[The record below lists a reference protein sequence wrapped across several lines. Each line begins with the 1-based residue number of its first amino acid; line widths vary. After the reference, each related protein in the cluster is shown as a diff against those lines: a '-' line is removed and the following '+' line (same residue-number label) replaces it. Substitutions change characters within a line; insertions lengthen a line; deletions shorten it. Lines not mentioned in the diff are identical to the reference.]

1 MDADATAPLR
11 AAVRMCRRSV
21 RAGAFACELAARRWL
36 GPCDARWIAQ
46 NLAALRGIDV
56 EVCGE
61 PPRGADALVIAE
73 PSGLAGFALLAT
85 VPLASIGPSLVDC
98 SEPWWPR
105 AGGAPVLLS
114 TRDGDDLARLAAM
127 RARIVPV
134 GVCAAALGSGV
145 TRARL
150 RFGAPI
156 ELDAAAGWSAAARA
170 RDEIERV
177 TRAA

>member
-1 MDADATAPLR
+1 M
-11 AAVRMCRRSV
+11 

-36 GPCDARWIAQ
+36 GSGDARWIAQ

-61 PPRGADALVIAE
+61 VPGDAEALVIAE
-73 PSGLAGFALLAT
+73 PSELAGFAVLAT
-85 VPLASIGPSLVDC
+85 VALASIGPSLADC
-98 SEPWWPR
+98 SESWWPR

-114 TRDGDDLARLAAM
+114 TRDGDDLARLATR

-134 GVCAAALGSGV
+134 GVCAMARGSAV

-177 TRAA
+177 ARAA